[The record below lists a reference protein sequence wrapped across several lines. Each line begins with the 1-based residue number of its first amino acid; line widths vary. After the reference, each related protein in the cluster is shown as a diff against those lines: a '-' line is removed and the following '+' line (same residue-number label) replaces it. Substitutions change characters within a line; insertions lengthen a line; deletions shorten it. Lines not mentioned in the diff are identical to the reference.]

1 MKAVILAGGYGTR
14 LSEATNLIP
23 KPMVEIG
30 GKPILWHIM
39 KTYSHYG
46 INEFIICCGYKG
58 YVIKEWFS
66 NYFLHTS
73 DVTFD
78 SVSIVG
84 KIFSN
89 LDYAPYV
96 EKGTGIY
103 AKDGNGR
110 LVPWVYCVKAGKY
123 KGWHYTEGQ
132 RPHPFLEPARD
143 SSKSKVERMLAGE

>member
-1 MKAVILAGGYGTR
+1 MVDNSEFTQSLEKATKRIIQDTIKNMKRACLV
-14 LSEATNLIP
+14 
-23 KPMVEIG
+23 VETAAKKKVPVDMGLLRASI
-30 GKPILWHIM
+30 
-39 KTYSHYG
+39 
-46 INEFIICCGYKG
+46 
-58 YVIKEWFS
+58 
-66 NYFLHTS
+66 TS

-123 KGWHYTEGQ
+123 KGWHFTEGQ
-132 RPHPFLEPARD
+132 RPQPFLEPARD